1 MNACVTTTASGG
13 FVIVIVTTCSH
24 SFSQPASQPLRCRQ
38 KPRAGFI
45 GQEARNVPKNTLF
58 SLTLTSSGCKES
70 ALGLMVVFELCVQ
83 THRMS
88 AGS

>member
-1 MNACVTTTASGG
+1 MHVSQQQHLEDLLLLLLQLVLIHFPNLRHNHSGVG
-13 FVIVIVTTCSH
+13 RSLDQD
-24 SFSQPASQPLRCRQ
+24 SADKRQ
-38 KPRAGFI
+38 EMFPH
-45 GQEARNVPKNTLF
+45 TLF